1 MFNDIGIQYRE
12 VLVFDSI
19 EFKPKV
25 AFVGNL
31 NKKHGH
37 LEIDAEFKKVS
48 HPDFQVISENHE
60 IDFILINLTKKSLL
74 VNDNLT

>member
-1 MFNDIGIQYRE
+1 
-12 VLVFDSI
+12 
-19 EFKPKV
+19 
-25 AFVGNL
+25 
-31 NKKHGH
+31 
-37 LEIDAEFKKVS
+37 VS